1 MKLDVTSYTLNANEC
16 FMNETK
22 KDGVVLHFTAG
33 PTAIPAIQSFKNGA
47 RINGYPVSTA
57 YVVDA
62 DGAVYRLFEDKY
74 WSYHL
79 GIKGPAAQNHKH
91 DKRTIGIEIANVGPL
106 RVKGDSL
113 YYWPPA
119 NTQTGQPTFKSLYCK
134 VSDKSKYVKLPKAFR
149 GESYY
154 ASFTQEQAVAVA
166 ELVND
171 ICERHS
177 IPKEIPP
184 DSYRHVFD
192 MSVFGE
198 FSGVM
203 SHVNFRPDKYDLAPG
218 QADNIYHN
226 LASYGFSTALL

>member
-16 FMNETK
+16 FMTETQK
-22 KDGVVLHFTAG
+22 TGVVLHFTAG
-33 PTAIPAIQSFKNGA
+33 PTAIPAIQTFKNGA
-47 RINGYPVSTA
+47 RINGYPVSTS
-57 YVVDA
+57 YVVDTN
-62 DGAVYRLFEDKY
+62 GTIYRLFEDRF

-91 DKRTIGIEIANVGPL
+91 DKRTVGIEIANVGPL

-119 NTQTGQPTFKSLYCK
+119 NTQTGLPTFGSLYCK
-134 VSDKSKYVKLPKAFR
+134 IADKSRYVKVPTPFR
-149 GESYY
+149 GESYF

-166 ELVND
+166 ELVDD
-171 ICERHS
+171 ICTRHN

-184 DSYRHVFD
+184 DAYRYVFD
-192 MSVFGE
+192 MSVFST
-198 FSGVM
+198 FQGVM
-203 SHVNFRPDKYDLAPG
+203 SHVNFRPDKFDLAPV

-226 LASYGFSTALL
+226 LSSQGFSVALL